1 MLGLSTGLI
10 YPNYTQE
17 EDGGW
22 LKVEFVS
29 TQTGTSSIG
38 LDDWTT
44 TTPPSTVG
52 SSGDIIEIDYKIYLD
67 NSTGKWDPEG
77 DNDNVNTYVT
87 GMVFS
92 LPALDIPTSQIVTV
106 STTLTTSSSN
116 TNPDIQMAAWFE
128 SDDRPQAG
136 AVFYIKDIVMRANR
150 KVGSTDNFIAF
161 FNSDFTGGGDDN
173 SDEIVTAGNG
183 TINKTTNQSPT

>member
-1 MLGLSTGLI
+1 M
-10 YPNYTQE
+10 
-17 EDGGW
+17 
-22 LKVEFVS
+22 
-29 TQTGTSSIG
+29 
-38 LDDWTT
+38 
-44 TTPPSTVG
+44 
-52 SSGDIIEIDYKIYLD
+52 
-67 NSTGKWDPEG
+67 
-77 DNDNVNTYVT
+77 NTYVT

-92 LPALDIPTSQIVTV
+92 FPALDIPTSQVVTV

-116 TNPDIQMAAWFE
+116 INPDIQMAAWFE

-150 KVGSTDNFIAF
+150 KVSSTNNFIAF